1 MSSRRSAMRF
11 SILGL
16 VFLVTVPVLI
26 GIGESSRLPPTRAG
40 VSGGEDPAERV
51 EIRRTEHGVPHIL
64 AQDLESAF
72 FALGYLQV
80 EDYGARVVRA
90 LIGARGE
97 MGRTFG
103 PDSVSGDF
111 RAVLEHRR
119 AAETWHLLHSDTR
132 DAYRGFAAG
141 VNRYVTLHPDEF
153 DFYVP
158 SFTGIDAAARDISG
172 PSFADA
178 RRVLERIELRDS
190 MRSGDTGV
198 GEGTVSPAVLSIP
211 LRPDD
216 GSNAWALGPSRTR
229 SGHAILLRNPHLGWD
244 QGYYEAQMTVPG
256 VLNFYG
262 DFRIGGAFGIIGG
275 FNERLGWATTNNY
288 PDREEV
294 YALTADPER
303 PDHFLWD
310 GASLP
315 LERQVV
321 QVQVKNGDALASVSE
336 ESWATHLGP
345 VVHRAGGLIY
355 VLKAAGAG
363 EYRVGEQFLR
373 MMQASTLEA
382 WKDAM
387 RIHARGA
394 SNLTYADADGNI
406 FYVWNARVPRI
417 PHPHGGDSLA
427 LPAGGPDDV
436 WVEEVRWDE
445 LPQVLNPPGGYIHQE
460 NDPFHFTD
468 PSNPMDPADFPANF
482 PAPRL
487 RLRSQHGISLIR
499 GSEVFS
505 LEEAVERKH
514 AMGMLLADRL
524 KDDLIDAV
532 ATHPGV
538 GESEGVQ
545 AGLNLLR
552 EWENSVAAESRGG
565 VLFEAWYLSYARAV
579 GEDSVFAEPW
589 SADRPFETPRGI
601 RDREVAVA
609 SFVVAVEEVRER
621 WGALDVPW
629 GEVHRVRH
637 GVEDLPVGGCTG
649 AYGCFRVLWFEEDED
664 GRRRVRGGDGW
675 VFAVEFG
682 EVPRAYSILAY
693 GQSARPESPYHDSQ
707 APLFARNVMKPVAF
721 TEADIE
727 ASTVVRYRPGEA
739 TQSR

>member
-1 MSSRRSAMRF
+1 MPSKSLALRRTSLFAVC
-11 SILGL
+11 L
-16 VFLVTVPVLI
+16 VAALAGAGAARPGTP
-26 GIGESSRLPPTRAG
+26 LPPLK
-40 VSGGEDPAERV
+40 VSPSDDPAQRV

-64 AQDLESAF
+64 ADDLEAGF

-111 RAVLEHRR
+111 RAFLEHGR
-119 AAETWHLLHSDTR
+119 AAETWHLLHRDTR
-132 DAYRGFAAG
+132 DAYRGFAEG
-141 VNRYVTLHPDEF
+141 VNRYVELHPDEF
-153 DFYVP
+153 AFDVP
-158 SFTGIDAAARDISG
+158 RFTGIDAAARDIAG

-178 RRVLERIELRDS
+178 RRVLQRVQAREA
-190 MRSGDTGV
+190 MQ
-198 GEGTVSPAVLSIP
+198 EGGSAGGGGAVSQEAALSIP

-229 SGHAILLRNPHLGWD
+229 SGKAILLRNPHLGWD
-244 QGYYEAQMTVPG
+244 QGYYEAHMTIPG
-256 VLNFYG
+256 GLNFYG

-294 YALTADPER
+294 YALAADPER

-315 LERQVV
+315 LQRQVV
-321 QVQVKNGDALASVSE
+321 QVQVKNGAALATVSE
-336 ESWATHLGP
+336 ESWNTHLGP
-345 VVHRAGGLIY
+345 VVHRAEGLIY
-355 VLKAAGAG
+355 VLKSAGAG

-373 MMQASTLEA
+373 MMQASTLEE
-382 WKDAM
+382 WQDAM

-427 LPAGGPDDV
+427 IPAAGPEDV

-445 LPQVLNPPGGYIHQE
+445 LPQVLNPPLGYIHQE

-482 PAPRL
+482 PSPRL
-487 RLRSQHGISLIR
+487 RLRSQHGISLI
-499 GSEVFS
+499 GGPEVFT
-505 LEEAVERKH
+505 LEEVVERKH

-524 KDDLIDAV
+524 KDDLIAAV
-532 ATHPGV
+532 AAHPGV
-538 GESEGVQ
+538 GGSEGVRE
-545 AGLNLLR
+545 GLDVLR
-552 EWENSVAAESRGG
+552 DWDNGVAAESRGG
-565 VLFEAWYLSYARAV
+565 VLFEAWYLSYAEVV
-579 GEDSVFAEPW
+579 GEDSIFAEPW
-589 SADRPFETPRGI
+589 SAERPLETPRGI
-601 RDREVAVA
+601 WDREAAVA
-609 SFVVAVEEVRER
+609 SFVVAVEEVRSR
-621 WGALDVPW
+621 WGSLDVPW

-637 GVEDLPVGGCTG
+637 GSEDVPVGGCTG

-664 GRRRVRGGDGW
+664 GRRQVRGGDGW

-682 EVPRAYSILAY
+682 DVPRAYSILAY
-693 GQSARPESPYHDSQ
+693 GQSARTESPFHDSQ
-707 APLFARNVMKPVAF
+707 APLFARNVMKSVAF
-721 TEADIE
+721 TEAEIE
-727 ASTVVRYRPGEA
+727 ASSMRRYRPGDLA
-739 TQSR
+739 PAR

>member
-1 MSSRRSAMRF
+1 
-11 SILGL
+11 LK
-16 VFLVTVPVLI
+16 
-26 GIGESSRLPPTRAG
+26 
-40 VSGGEDPAERV
+40 VSPSDDPAQRV

-64 AQDLESAF
+64 ADDLEAGF

-111 RAVLEHRR
+111 RAFLEHGR
-119 AAETWHLLHSDTR
+119 AAETWHLLHRDTR
-132 DAYRGFAAG
+132 DAYRGFAEG
-141 VNRYVTLHPDEF
+141 VNRYVELHPDEF
-153 DFYVP
+153 AFDVP
-158 SFTGIDAAARDISG
+158 RFTGIDAAARDIAG

-178 RRVLERIELRDS
+178 RRVLQRVQAREA
-190 MRSGDTGV
+190 MQ
-198 GEGTVSPAVLSIP
+198 EGGSAGGGGAVSQEAALSIP

-229 SGHAILLRNPHLGWD
+229 SGKAILLRNPHLGWD
-244 QGYYEAQMTVPG
+244 QGYYEAHMTIPG
-256 VLNFYG
+256 GLNFYG

-294 YALTADPER
+294 YALAADPER

-315 LERQVV
+315 LQRQVV
-321 QVQVKNGDALASVSE
+321 QVQVKNGAALATVSE
-336 ESWATHLGP
+336 ESWNTHLGP
-345 VVHRAGGLIY
+345 VVHRAEGLIY
-355 VLKAAGAG
+355 VLKSAGAG

-373 MMQASTLEA
+373 MMQASTLEE
-382 WKDAM
+382 WQDAM

-427 LPAGGPDDV
+427 IPAAGPEDV

-445 LPQVLNPPGGYIHQE
+445 LPQVLNPPLGYIHQE

-482 PAPRL
+482 PSPRL
-487 RLRSQHGISLIR
+487 RLRSQHGISLI
-499 GSEVFS
+499 GGPEVFT
-505 LEEAVERKH
+505 LEEVVERKH

-524 KDDLIDAV
+524 KDDLIAAV
-532 ATHPGV
+532 AAHPGV
-538 GESEGVQ
+538 GGSEGVRE
-545 AGLNLLR
+545 GLDVLR
-552 EWENSVAAESRGG
+552 DWDNGVAAESRGG
-565 VLFEAWYLSYARAV
+565 VLFEAWYLSYAEVV
-579 GEDSVFAEPW
+579 GEDSIFAEPW
-589 SADRPFETPRGI
+589 SAERPLETPRGI
-601 RDREVAVA
+601 WDREAAVA
-609 SFVVAVEEVRER
+609 SFVVAVEEVRSR
-621 WGALDVPW
+621 WGSLDVPW

-637 GVEDLPVGGCTG
+637 GSEDVPVGGCTG

-664 GRRRVRGGDGW
+664 GRRQVRGGDGW

-682 EVPRAYSILAY
+682 DVPRAYSILAY
-693 GQSARPESPYHDSQ
+693 GQSARTESPFHDSQ
-707 APLFARNVMKPVAF
+707 APLFARNVMKSVAF
-721 TEADIE
+721 TEAEIE
-727 ASTVVRYRPGEA
+727 ASSMRRYRPGDLA
-739 TQSR
+739 PAR